1 MPDFKDIHASARR
14 IALRGPRAV
23 LITAISYFVTV
34 FAFAFAMGV
43 ARTLVI
49 APLMGATAAVLL
61 EVPIL
66 LAASWVIARRLL
78 RNRELTLPQRI
89 AVGTIAFVLTMAS
102 EVALSALM
110 RGQSA
115 GEWAANVATPLGLV
129 GLAGQLGFA
138 AIPALTGQRSR
149 S

>member
-1 MPDFKDIHASARR
+1 M
-14 IALRGPRAV
+14 AV
-23 LITAISYFVTV
+23 VRTAIAYFSAV

-49 APLMGATAAVLL
+49 APRIGATAAVLL

-66 LAASWVIARRLL
+66 LTASWLIARRLL
-78 RNRELTLPQRI
+78 RDRDLALPQRI
-89 AVGTIAFVLTMAS
+89 AVGTIAFVFTMAS
-102 EVALSALM
+102 EVVLSALM

-115 GEWAANVATPLGLV
+115 GEWAATVVAPIGLV

-138 AIPALTGQRSR
+138 AIPALIGIRSR

>member
-1 MPDFKDIHASARR
+1 M
-14 IALRGPRAV
+14 AV
-23 LITAISYFVTV
+23 FCTAIAYFPTV

-49 APLMGATAAVLL
+49 APRIGATAAVLL
-61 EVPIL
+61 ELPIL
-66 LAASWVIARRLL
+66 LTASWLIARRLL
-78 RNRELTLPQRI
+78 RDQDLALPQRI
-89 AVGTIAFVLTMAS
+89 AVGTIAFVFTMAS
-102 EVALSALM
+102 EVVLSALM

-115 GEWAANVATPLGLV
+115 GAWAATVAAPIGLV

-138 AIPALTGQRSR
+138 AIPALIGIRSR

>member
-1 MPDFKDIHASARR
+1 M
-14 IALRGPRAV
+14 AV
-23 LITAISYFVTV
+23 VRTAIAYFSTV

-49 APLMGATAAVLL
+49 APRIGTTAAVLL

-78 RNRELTLPQRI
+78 RDRDLALPQRI

-102 EVALSALM
+102 EVVLSALM

-115 GEWAANVATPLGLV
+115 GEWAAVVATPIGLV

-138 AIPALTGQRSR
+138 AIPALIGMRPR
-149 S
+149 P

>member
-1 MPDFKDIHASARR
+1 M
-14 IALRGPRAV
+14 AV
-23 LITAISYFVTV
+23 VRTAIAYFSTV

-49 APLMGATAAVLL
+49 APRIGTTAAVLL

-78 RNRELTLPQRI
+78 RDRDLALPQRM

-102 EVALSALM
+102 EVVLSALM

-115 GEWAANVATPLGLV
+115 GEWAAVVATPIGLV

-138 AIPALTGQRSR
+138 AIPALIGMCPRP
-149 S
+149 

>member
-1 MPDFKDIHASARR
+1 M
-14 IALRGPRAV
+14 AV
-23 LITAISYFVTV
+23 IITAIAYFVTV

-43 ARTLVI
+43 ARILVI
-49 APLMGATAAVLL
+49 APLIGTTAAVLV

-66 LAASWVIARRLL
+66 LVVSWVIARRLL
-78 RNRELTLPQRI
+78 RDRDLTLRPLI

-102 EVALSALM
+102 EAMLSELM
-110 RGQSA
+110 RGQIA
-115 GEWAANVATPLGLV
+115 GEWAATVATPIGLV

-138 AIPALTGQRSR
+138 AIPALIGIRSR

>member
-1 MPDFKDIHASARR
+1 ML
-14 IALRGPRAV
+14 LRPMAV
-23 LITAISYFVTV
+23 FRTAIVYFSAI

-49 APLMGATAAVLL
+49 APRIGTTAAVLL

-78 RNRELTLPQRI
+78 RDRDLALPQRI

-102 EVALSALM
+102 EVVLSALM

-115 GEWAANVATPLGLV
+115 GEWAAVVATPIGLV

-138 AIPALTGQRSR
+138 AIPALIGMRPR
-149 S
+149 P

>member
-1 MPDFKDIHASARR
+1 M
-14 IALRGPRAV
+14 AV
-23 LITAISYFVTV
+23 IITAIVYFVTV

-43 ARTLVI
+43 ARTLAI
-49 APLMGATAAVLL
+49 APLIGTTAAVLL

-78 RNRELTLPQRI
+78 RARDLTLPQRI

-102 EVALSALM
+102 EAVLSKLM
-110 RGQSA
+110 RGQDA
-115 GEWAANVATPLGLV
+115 GQWAATVATPIGLV

-138 AIPALTGQRSR
+138 AIPALIGIRSR

>member
-1 MPDFKDIHASARR
+1 M
-14 IALRGPRAV
+14 AV
-23 LITAISYFVTV
+23 FRTAIAYFSTV

-49 APLMGATAAVLL
+49 APRIGATAAVLL

-66 LAASWVIARRLL
+66 LTASWLIARRLL
-78 RNRELTLPQRI
+78 RDQDLALPQRI
-89 AVGTIAFVLTMAS
+89 AVGTIAFVFTMAS
-102 EVALSALM
+102 EVVLSALM

-115 GEWAANVATPLGLV
+115 GEWAATVVAPIGLV

-138 AIPALTGQRSR
+138 AIPALIGIRSR

>member
-1 MPDFKDIHASARR
+1 M
-14 IALRGPRAV
+14 AV
-23 LITAISYFVTV
+23 FRTAIVYFLAI

-49 APLMGATAAVLL
+49 APRIGATAAVLL

-66 LAASWVIARRLL
+66 LAASWVVARRLL
-78 RNRELTLPQRI
+78 RDRDLALPQRM

-102 EVALSALM
+102 EVVLSALM

-115 GEWAANVATPLGLV
+115 GKWAATVATPLGLV

-138 AIPALTGQRSR
+138 AIPALIGKNFRS
-149 S
+149 

>member
-1 MPDFKDIHASARR
+1 M
-14 IALRGPRAV
+14 AV
-23 LITAISYFVTV
+23 IITAITYFATV

-49 APLMGATAAVLL
+49 APLIGVTAAVLL

-78 RNRELTLPQRI
+78 RDRDLALPQRI
-89 AVGTIAFVLTMAS
+89 AVGAIAFVLTMAS
-102 EVALSALM
+102 EVVLSALM
-110 RGQSA
+110 RGQDV
-115 GEWAANVATPLGLV
+115 GEWAATVVTPIGLV

-138 AIPALTGQRSR
+138 AIPALIGMRSR

>member
-1 MPDFKDIHASARR
+1 M
-14 IALRGPRAV
+14 AV
-23 LITAISYFVTV
+23 IITAIAYFATV

-49 APLMGATAAVLL
+49 APLIGATAAVLL

-78 RNRELTLPQRI
+78 RDRDLALPQRI
-89 AVGTIAFVLTMAS
+89 AVGAIAFVLTMAS
-102 EVALSALM
+102 EVVLSALM

-115 GEWAANVATPLGLV
+115 GEWAAVIATPIGLV

-138 AIPALTGQRSR
+138 AIPALIGKSSR

>member
-1 MPDFKDIHASARR
+1 MAVFRAA
-14 IALRGPRAV
+14 IA
-23 LITAISYFVTV
+23 YFSTV

-49 APLMGATAAVLL
+49 APRIGATAAVLL

-66 LAASWVIARRLL
+66 LTASWLIARRLL
-78 RNRELTLPQRI
+78 RDQDLALPQRI
-89 AVGTIAFVLTMAS
+89 AVGTIAFVFTMAS
-102 EVALSALM
+102 EVVLSALM

-115 GEWAANVATPLGLV
+115 GEWAATVVAPIGLV

-138 AIPALTGQRSR
+138 AIPALIGKRSR
-149 S
+149 P

>member
-1 MPDFKDIHASARR
+1 M
-14 IALRGPRAV
+14 AV
-23 LITAISYFVTV
+23 FRTAFAYFSTV

-49 APLMGATAAVLL
+49 APRIGATAAVLL

-66 LAASWVIARRLL
+66 LAASWLIARRLL
-78 RNRELTLPQRI
+78 RDRDLALPQRI

-102 EVALSALM
+102 EAVLSALM

-115 GEWAANVATPLGLV
+115 GEWAATVATPIGLV

-138 AIPALTGQRSR
+138 AIPTLIGIRSR

>member
-1 MPDFKDIHASARR
+1 M
-14 IALRGPRAV
+14 AV
-23 LITAISYFVTV
+23 VRTAIAYFSAV

-49 APLMGATAAVLL
+49 APRIGATVAVLL

-66 LAASWVIARRLL
+66 LTASWLIARRLL
-78 RNRELTLPQRI
+78 RDRDLALPQRI
-89 AVGTIAFVLTMAS
+89 AVGTIAFVFTMAS
-102 EVALSALM
+102 EVVLSALM
-110 RGQSA
+110 QGQSA
-115 GEWAANVATPLGLV
+115 GEWAATVVAPIGLV

-138 AIPALTGQRSR
+138 AIPALIGIRSR

>member
-1 MPDFKDIHASARR
+1 M
-14 IALRGPRAV
+14 AV
-23 LITAISYFVTV
+23 MFTAIAYFATV

-49 APLMGATAAVLL
+49 EPLIGATAAVLL

-78 RNRELTLPQRI
+78 RDRDLALPQRI

-102 EVALSALM
+102 EVVLSALM

-115 GEWAANVATPLGLV
+115 REWAAAIATPIGLV

-138 AIPALTGQRSR
+138 AIPALIGKSSR